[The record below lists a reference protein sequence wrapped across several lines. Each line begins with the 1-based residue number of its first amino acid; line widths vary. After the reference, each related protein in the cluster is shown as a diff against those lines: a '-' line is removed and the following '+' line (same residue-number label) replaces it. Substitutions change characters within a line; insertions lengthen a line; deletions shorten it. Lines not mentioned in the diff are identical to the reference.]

1 MKIGIPRALF
11 YFRYGRFWEHFFSN
25 LDIDTLISPK
35 TNKQILEQGLKKVS
49 SEICLPIK
57 IICGHIEA
65 LKEKVDAIFLPRFVE
80 LNNGLYT
87 CPKMI
92 GIVDIAQIQVN
103 NACKIISPKIKNNFI
118 YAHFLTGI
126 KLTKNPFKVRSAL
139 KQALPYLNTQ
149 TSSINGL
156 ITTEISEKPEKES
169 SATSAVSAVKLS
181 ANNQRPRRAKILLL
195 SHFYNL
201 CDDFIG
207 KDIITSFENYGF
219 DITTKE
225 DLPATMLKIDQGFAK
240 NIRWVYERELY
251 NAFIYNLDKVD
262 GMCNIISFGCG
273 PDSLIGEI
281 MIKEANQREVP
292 FLQLIIDEHTSKT
305 GINTRIEAFSE
316 IIKRNYQL
324 KPYFTN

>member
-11 YFRYGRFWEHFFSN
+11 YFRYGRFWEHFFAN
-25 LDIDTLISPK
+25 LDIDTVISPK

-49 SEICLPIK
+49 SEICLPVK

-149 TSSINGL
+149 HLTS
-156 ITTEISEKPEKES
+156 
-169 SATSAVSAVKLS
+169 
-181 ANNQRPRRAKILLL
+181 NNQRPRRAKILLL

-225 DLPATMLKIDQGFAK
+225 DLPATMLKNDQGFAK

-316 IIKRNYQL
+316 IIKRNYQS
-324 KPYFTN
+324 KPYLTN